1 MEENTFYHHKYPG
14 DIILTNQNYYIR
26 IYDTFIMVIIIF
38 ILHIFIMM
46 TSRNILNGSE
56 RSNFRNVLRVKK
68 CIILDV
74 KESVTI

>member
-1 MEENTFYHHKYPG
+1 MEENTFYHKYPG
-14 DIILTNQNYYIR
+14 DIILTNQNYYYIR

-38 ILHIFIMM
+38 ILHTFIMM